1 VRIREWIA
9 ERRSE
14 LAKFG
19 VVGGVAF
26 VVDLGLFNLLLYGL
40 QTTLSED
47 EKVLTSRTLSAL
59 AATLVAWIGNRLWAF
74 SHRKRVARVGELS
87 AFLAVNAVAF
97 AISLGTVAF
106 STYVLGLTSP
116 LMTNAALIVGIGF
129 GTITRYAGYRKF
141 VFTGGHVDA
150 A

>member
-1 VRIREWIA
+1 MQIREWIV
-9 ERRSE
+9 ERRAE
-14 LAKFG
+14 LAKFA

-47 EKVLTSRTLSAL
+47 EKVLTSRTISAL

-74 SHRKRVARVGELS
+74 SHRKRVQRAGELS
-87 AFLAVNAVAF
+87 AFLAVNVVAF

-106 STYVLGLTSP
+106 STYVLGLKSP
-116 LMTNAALIVGIGF
+116 LMTNAFLIVGIGL
-129 GTITRYAGYRKF
+129 GTIARYAGYRRY

-150 A
+150 V